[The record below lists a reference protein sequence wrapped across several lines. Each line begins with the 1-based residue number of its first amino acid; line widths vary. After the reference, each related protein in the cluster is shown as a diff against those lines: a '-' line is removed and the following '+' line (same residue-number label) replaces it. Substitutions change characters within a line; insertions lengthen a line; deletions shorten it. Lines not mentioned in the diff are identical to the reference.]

1 GEARAEGR
9 LVQAGAPRNGNPAGL
24 EALLGASP
32 VSVERE
38 AGLPGGEFPEL
49 DVSGLAAQPASRDPV
64 PAGLWR
70 TVTLDTFGAP
80 VAAEVPRVPGLP
92 VLTWRVQPGEP
103 GQDVNAVDQLLE
115 NGQIIRTISGPA
127 DRVAPLVA
135 EEAEQT
141 GGDRAEVP
149 SDRMTVTVRQG
160 ERMLAIT
167 GPAHVLGSLLQRVSG
182 PRRY

>member
-1 GEARAEGR
+1 
-9 LVQAGAPRNGNPAGL
+9 
-24 EALLGASP
+24 
-32 VSVERE
+32 
-38 AGLPGGEFPEL
+38 
-49 DVSGLAAQPASRDPV
+49 V

-70 TVTLDTFGAP
+70 TVTLDSFGTS

-103 GQDVNAVDQLLE
+103 GQEVNAVDQLLE

-127 DRVAPLVA
+127 DRVALLVA
-135 EEAEQT
+135 EEAEQAS
-141 GGDRAEVP
+141 GNPAEVP
-149 SDRMTVTVRQG
+149 PDRMTLTVRQG